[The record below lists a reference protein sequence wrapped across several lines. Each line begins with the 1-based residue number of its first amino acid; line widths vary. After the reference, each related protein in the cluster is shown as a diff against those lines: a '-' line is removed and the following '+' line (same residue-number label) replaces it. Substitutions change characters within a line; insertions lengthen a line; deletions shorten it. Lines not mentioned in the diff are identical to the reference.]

1 MLCCGAHVG
10 AVYFTVLK
18 IYDSHLFMLEVI
30 NVSFFAQS
38 VELTQE

>member
-1 MLCCGAHVG
+1 MLCCGAHLGV
-10 AVYFTVLK
+10 VYFTLLK